1 MMLETAVTTPLLVG
15 TYTVDQP
22 VITIFLKC
30 GLIVGAMCNSDGGK
44 KHVWMNSQCL

>member
-22 VITIFLKC
+22 VLAKLPYFLNV
-30 GLIVGAMCNSDGGK
+30 GLLLV
-44 KHVWMNSQCL
+44 QCAILMEVKNMSG